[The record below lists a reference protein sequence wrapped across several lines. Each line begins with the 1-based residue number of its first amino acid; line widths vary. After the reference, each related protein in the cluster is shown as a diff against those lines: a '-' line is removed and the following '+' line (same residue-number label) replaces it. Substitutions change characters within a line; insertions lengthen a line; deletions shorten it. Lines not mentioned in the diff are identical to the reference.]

1 MNPQEWLEKVTG
13 MAYKDV
19 IKELEEQDDLPPDK

>member
-1 MNPQEWLEKVTG
+1 MSPKEWLEKVTG

-19 IKELEEQDDLPPDK
+19 IKELENEMPPNK